1 MQLAKKLK
9 VLDLNKTK
17 CQTMFFLAQ
26 MILYLALSS
35 ISFIYW
41 KTLFVTYLVSK
52 RKVSPL
58 PPRHPEYHLIMDWHP
73 EYRETNKRKGAKWC
87 IMPLVERM
95 FLKLELQR
103 ILLKNRRLIKTVF
116 FTFQI
121 QASESSLL

>member
-26 MILYLALSS
+26 MVLYLALSS

-52 RKVSPL
+52 RKMSPL

-73 EYRETNKRKGAKWC
+73 ENREANKRKGAKWC
-87 IMPLVERM
+87 IMPIVERM

-103 ILLKNRRLIKTVF
+103 ILLKNRRLIKTVLYLSNSG
-116 FTFQI
+116 I
-121 QASESSLL
+121 RI